1 MFHRLTACKVDVLND
16 FRHLNLCDFVHES
29 KIHDKESFYRDLASN
44 TSNIDK
50 SLGNGCSII
59 PLDYKSSTASEN
71 SGKIDIQSIKSSKI
85 QETKQH
91 RT

>member
-1 MFHRLTACKVDVLND
+1 MKNFWPFRFLTVK
-16 FRHLNLCDFVHES
+16 RIIHHES

-44 TSNIDK
+44 TGNIDK
-50 SLGNGCSII
+50 SSGNGCSII